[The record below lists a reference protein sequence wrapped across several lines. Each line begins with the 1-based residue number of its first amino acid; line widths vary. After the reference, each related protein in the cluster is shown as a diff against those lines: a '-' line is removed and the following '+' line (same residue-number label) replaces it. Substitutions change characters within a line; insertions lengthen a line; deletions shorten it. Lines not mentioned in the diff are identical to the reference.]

1 MAKLC
6 IALGL
11 CAAAAFFSL
20 SQFASRRGRDDDE
33 KALCSWLTRAG
44 VPDRVR
50 HWAQTSPLLQCAEN
64 LREKQEEEVK
74 TLVSSFP
81 EKEQD
86 LYTTASS
93 ASNKSPYEPSYQEYD
108 DLTPPYGTQAP
119 EQLEEYHTRWGR
131 KTASPESRTSAKFE
145 QDTLKSSWSRILAS
159 SQGQQKATYHSR
171 LGKTP
176 QYKEEMLTTREP
188 LFRSDQHGDVH
199 VAQSPETVPS
209 SSSDQLAKVT
219 KISVSNT
226 NLETL
231 HTPSAKKK
239 SKPLYERIRQRKHQ
253 ATSASPSPT
262 RAVNDSEPHSTN
274 PALLAASVA
283 PVNLE
288 EKAIVPGK
296 LPGIPARRPYEVPV
310 TSTMLVSA
318 TQTREK
324 QQASESPSASS
335 STIFHEHAT
344 ETIYFTATYA
354 PESKKK
360 VSSVSETLPHLE
372 EHRIEQ
378 TTASSLSRSP
388 FTASKN
394 GYETIADNFSNGDP
408 ESQKHHA
415 ETSTSSIPYLL
426 DKDEHEG
433 PPTSAAVL
441 SVAQEIKQTATLDT
455 VSELDLTASYEKEG
469 STAGSHSVPYTAG
482 SEQDIGTS
490 RALVQ
495 SSVENLGE
503 ATKTTS
509 AELLPEQTSEETLIS
524 ASLSKVSITWQD
536 KDHPARKTAAHS
548 SVEDNVEKT
557 LTSTSDLLPERR
569 EEKISTSAPL
579 SESPISRQ
587 HQDSIPTT
595 TTAQSTLE
603 VRAQA
608 TTSIESD
615 PTLHGVEETLT
626 STRIPTSAASW
637 QDVDTTPRTRTSQA
651 AVQDGFEEATSTELY
666 LQSEQKAKTK
676 SISAPVSDSSTL
688 GQEQHV
694 TLRTTAAQS
703 SLADHIEATTSTES
717 ALVSKQRAEKTT
729 SLSESSTSWKDQET
743 ALRSADT
750 PATIQDGAQAVASTE
765 FDFQLKQQAQK
776 SPSAPEPEPSD
787 SLQYQDITAG
797 IAAAHST
804 LEDDVEATTSTKS
817 ELESEQLAERT
828 VGSAPLPEPSTSWQ
842 DQDTEPRTGT
852 THSTVEDSVE
862 ETTGTKPKLESEQ
875 LAETTVSSAPL
886 PESYTSWQ
894 DQDTKPRTGTS
905 QSAIEDSVEATTSTK
920 PKLESEQLA
929 ENTVGSASLSEPST
943 SGQDQDTE
951 PRTGTIQSTVEDS
964 VEATTSTKPKLEPE
978 QLAEKTMGSAPL
990 PEPSTSGQDQD
1001 TEPRTG
1007 TIQSTVEDSD
1017 EITTSTKLKLES
1029 EQLAETTVSSA
1040 PLPEP
1045 YTSWQDQ
1052 DTKPRTGTTQ
1062 SAIEDSV
1069 EATTN
1074 AKPELESEQLAEKT
1088 LDFAP
1093 LPEPSTSEQDQDTE
1107 PRTGTTQATFEDSVE
1122 ATTSTKPEL
1131 ESEQGEEKTV
1141 GSAPFP
1147 EPSTSG
1153 QDQDTEPR
1161 TGTTQATF
1169 EDSVEA
1175 ATSTKSEL
1183 ESEQVAEK
1191 TVSSAQLPEPSN
1203 SWQDQDTEPR
1213 TDTTQST
1220 VEDSAEANTSTK
1232 PKLKSEQLAE
1242 RTVGSAPLP
1251 EPSTSWQDQD
1261 TEPRTDTTHSTVE
1274 DSVEETTGTKP
1285 KLESEQLAETTVS
1298 SAPLPESYTS
1308 WQDQDTNPRTGTS
1321 QSAIE
1326 DSVEATT
1333 STKPKLESEQLA
1345 EKTVGSASL
1354 YEPSTSGQDQNTE
1367 PRTGTIQSI
1376 VEDSV
1381 EATTSTKPKLEPE
1394 QLAEKTMGSAP
1405 LPEPSTSGQDQDTE
1419 PWTGTIQST
1428 VEDSDE
1434 ITTSTKLKLESE
1446 QLAETTVSSA
1456 PLPEPYTSWQD
1467 QDTKPR
1473 TGTPQ
1478 SAIEDSAEA
1487 TTNAKPELESEQLAE
1502 KTLDSAPLPE
1512 PSTSEQDQDTE
1523 PRTGTTQA
1531 TFEDSV
1537 EATTNAKPE
1546 LESEQGEKKTVNSAP
1561 LPEPSTSWQ
1570 DEDTEPR
1577 TGTTP
1582 SILEGSVEAT
1592 TSTKPELES
1601 EQGEEK
1607 TVGSAPFPEPSTSR
1621 QDQDTEP
1628 RTGTTQATFEDSVE
1642 ATTNA
1647 KPELESEQGEKKT
1660 VNSAP
1665 LPEPSTSWQD
1675 QDTEPRTG
1683 TTPSILEG
1691 SVEATTSIKPEL
1703 ESEQGEENTVNS
1715 APLPEPAT
1723 SWQDQDTEPRTGTT
1737 QATFEDSDEA
1747 TTSNKS
1753 ELQSE
1758 QEEEKTVNSAP
1769 LPEPS
1774 TSWQDQDTEPRT
1786 GTTQSILEDS
1796 VEATISNKSELESEQ
1811 GEEKTVG
1818 SAQLPEPSTLGQDQ
1832 DTEPRTGTTQ
1842 ATFEDS
1848 VEATTNAK
1856 PELESEQVEEK
1867 TVDSAPLPEPST
1879 SWQDQDTE
1887 PRTGTTPSILEGS
1900 VEATTSTKPELESEQ
1915 GEEKTVNSAPLPEPS
1930 TSWQDQDTEPRT
1942 GTTQATFED
1951 SGEATTSNKSELES
1965 EQEEEK
1971 TVNSAQLPEPST
1983 SWQDQDTEP
1992 RTGTTQATF
2001 EDSDEATTSNKSELE
2016 SEQEEEKTLNSAP
2029 LPEHSISWQDQ
2040 DSEPRTGTTQSILG
2054 DSVEATTNAKP
2065 KLESEQ
2071 REEKTVNS
2079 APLSEP
2085 STSWQ
2090 DQDTEPLTGTAQSTV
2105 EVSVETTTSTK
2116 SDFLSQSEAAVTM
2129 AQLTSSTAS
2138 YQAQDTTPSAAVS
2151 ASSVEARVE
2160 LTTTIE
2166 PAIEEPDGPKIVCY
2180 FTSWSI
2186 YRDDRGRF
2194 APEDIDPKVCT
2205 HIMYAFATLD
2215 SATLLISMADP
2226 WADEDMELYKRVTS
2240 LKAANRRLKVLL
2252 SLGGAVDSDGPD
2264 KKYSRLAANAT
2275 ARRNFAR
2282 HAASF
2287 LLKHRFDGLDVDWEF
2302 PNCEY
2307 GVCPSN
2313 PPDKENFVLLL
2324 KDLREVFA
2332 EYSRPLLLTAALSG
2346 SIEVIEEAYQVPEIF
2361 KHLDFASLMA
2371 YDYYGAWSTVIGH
2384 YAPLQSAVDET
2395 NPELSI
2401 EYVVRTLL
2409 AMGAPASQLV
2419 LGVPFYATSFTL
2431 ANPRLNEIGSPSKGA
2446 GKPGPVTDS
2455 PGVLSYYEICSAIKA
2470 GGWSTMMDPRAGVYA
2485 FSGDQWVC
2493 FDGPRS
2499 LTRKARFAQKVGLAG
2514 LMVWDLSMDDFR
2526 GECGRIRPLLSAVR
2540 RALYP
2545 PPATP
2550 AGRG

>member
-1 MAKLC
+1 M
-6 IALGL
+6 
-11 CAAAAFFSL
+11 
-20 SQFASRRGRDDDE
+20 
-33 KALCSWLTRAG
+33 
-44 VPDRVR
+44 
-50 HWAQTSPLLQCAEN
+50 
-64 LREKQEEEVK
+64 
-74 TLVSSFP
+74 
-81 EKEQD
+81 
-86 LYTTASS
+86 
-93 ASNKSPYEPSYQEYD
+93 
-108 DLTPPYGTQAP
+108 
-119 EQLEEYHTRWGR
+119 
-131 KTASPESRTSAKFE
+131 
-145 QDTLKSSWSRILAS
+145 
-159 SQGQQKATYHSR
+159 
-171 LGKTP
+171 
-176 QYKEEMLTTREP
+176 
-188 LFRSDQHGDVH
+188 
-199 VAQSPETVPS
+199 
-209 SSSDQLAKVT
+209 
-219 KISVSNT
+219 
-226 NLETL
+226 
-231 HTPSAKKK
+231 
-239 SKPLYERIRQRKHQ
+239 
-253 ATSASPSPT
+253 
-262 RAVNDSEPHSTN
+262 
-274 PALLAASVA
+274 
-283 PVNLE
+283 
-288 EKAIVPGK
+288 
-296 LPGIPARRPYEVPV
+296 
-310 TSTMLVSA
+310 
-318 TQTREK
+318 
-324 QQASESPSASS
+324 
-335 STIFHEHAT
+335 
-344 ETIYFTATYA
+344 
-354 PESKKK
+354 
-360 VSSVSETLPHLE
+360 
-372 EHRIEQ
+372 
-378 TTASSLSRSP
+378 
-388 FTASKN
+388 
-394 GYETIADNFSNGDP
+394 
-408 ESQKHHA
+408 
-415 ETSTSSIPYLL
+415 
-426 DKDEHEG
+426 
-433 PPTSAAVL
+433 
-441 SVAQEIKQTATLDT
+441 
-455 VSELDLTASYEKEG
+455 
-469 STAGSHSVPYTAG
+469 
-482 SEQDIGTS
+482 
-490 RALVQ
+490 
-495 SSVENLGE
+495 
-503 ATKTTS
+503 
-509 AELLPEQTSEETLIS
+509 
-524 ASLSKVSITWQD
+524 
-536 KDHPARKTAAHS
+536 
-548 SVEDNVEKT
+548 
-557 LTSTSDLLPERR
+557 
-569 EEKISTSAPL
+569 
-579 SESPISRQ
+579 
-587 HQDSIPTT
+587 
-595 TTAQSTLE
+595 
-603 VRAQA
+603 
-608 TTSIESD
+608 
-615 PTLHGVEETLT
+615 
-626 STRIPTSAASW
+626 
-637 QDVDTTPRTRTSQA
+637 
-651 AVQDGFEEATSTELY
+651 
-666 LQSEQKAKTK
+666 
-676 SISAPVSDSSTL
+676 
-688 GQEQHV
+688 

-729 SLSESSTSWKDQET
+729 SLSESSTSWKDQDT

-750 PATIQDGAQAVASTE
+750 PAPIQDGAEAVASTE

-776 SPSAPEPEPSD
+776 SPSASKPEPSD

-804 LEDDVEATTSTKS
+804 LEDDVEAATSTKS
-817 ELESEQLAERT
+817 ELESEQVAEKTVSSAPLPEPSNSWQDQDTEPRTDTTQSTVEDSAEANTSTKPKLKSEQLAERT
-828 VGSAPLPEPSTSWQ
+828 VGSAPLPEPSTSW
-842 DQDTEPRTGT
+842 
-852 THSTVEDSVE
+852 
-862 ETTGTKPKLESEQ
+862 
-875 LAETTVSSAPL
+875 
-886 PESYTSWQ
+886 
-894 DQDTKPRTGTS
+894 
-905 QSAIEDSVEATTSTK
+905 
-920 PKLESEQLA
+920 
-929 ENTVGSASLSEPST
+929 
-943 SGQDQDTE
+943 
-951 PRTGTIQSTVEDS
+951 
-964 VEATTSTKPKLEPE
+964 
-978 QLAEKTMGSAPL
+978 
-990 PEPSTSGQDQD
+990 QDQD

-1052 DTKPRTGTTQ
+1052 DTKPRTGTSQ

-1088 LDFAP
+1088 LDSTPLPEPSTSWQEQDTEPWTGTTKSTVEDRVEETTSTKSKLESEQLAEKTLGSAPFPEPCTSWQDQDTEPRTGTTQATFEDGLEATMSTKPELESEQLAEKTVGSAPLPEPSTSWQDQYTEPRTGTTQSTFEGSVEATTSTKPKLESEQLAEKTVGPAPLTEPYTSFQDQDTEPRTGTTHSTFEGSVEATTSTKPKLESKQLAEKTVDSAP

-1161 TGTTQATF
+1161 TGTT
-1169 EDSVEA
+1169 
-1175 ATSTKSEL
+1175 K
-1183 ESEQVAEK
+1183 
-1191 TVSSAQLPEPSN
+1191 
-1203 SWQDQDTEPR
+1203 
-1213 TDTTQST
+1213 
-1220 VEDSAEANTSTK
+1220 
-1232 PKLKSEQLAE
+1232 
-1242 RTVGSAPLP
+1242 
-1251 EPSTSWQDQD
+1251 
-1261 TEPRTDTTHSTVE
+1261 
-1274 DSVEETTGTKP
+1274 
-1285 KLESEQLAETTVS
+1285 
-1298 SAPLPESYTS
+1298 
-1308 WQDQDTNPRTGTS
+1308 
-1321 QSAIE
+1321 
-1326 DSVEATT
+1326 
-1333 STKPKLESEQLA
+1333 
-1345 EKTVGSASL
+1345 
-1354 YEPSTSGQDQNTE
+1354 
-1367 PRTGTIQSI
+1367 
-1376 VEDSV
+1376 
-1381 EATTSTKPKLEPE
+1381 
-1394 QLAEKTMGSAP
+1394 
-1405 LPEPSTSGQDQDTE
+1405 
-1419 PWTGTIQST
+1419 
-1428 VEDSDE
+1428 
-1434 ITTSTKLKLESE
+1434 
-1446 QLAETTVSSA
+1446 
-1456 PLPEPYTSWQD
+1456 
-1467 QDTKPR
+1467 
-1473 TGTPQ
+1473 
-1478 SAIEDSAEA
+1478 
-1487 TTNAKPELESEQLAE
+1487 
-1502 KTLDSAPLPE
+1502 
-1512 PSTSEQDQDTE
+1512 
-1523 PRTGTTQA
+1523 A

-1546 LESEQGEKKTVNSAP
+1546 LESEQGEEKTVNSAP
-1561 LPEPSTSWQ
+1561 LPEPSTSW
-1570 DEDTEPR
+1570 
-1577 TGTTP
+1577 
-1582 SILEGSVEAT
+1582 
-1592 TSTKPELES
+1592 
-1601 EQGEEK
+1601 
-1607 TVGSAPFPEPSTSR
+1607 

-1628 RTGTTQATFEDSVE
+1628 RTGTTQATFEDSDE
-1642 ATTNA
+1642 ATTSN
-1647 KPELESEQGEKKT
+1647 KSELESEQREEKT

-1683 TTPSILEG
+1683 TTPSILKG
-1691 SVEATTSIKPEL
+1691 SVEATTITKPELESEQGEENTVNSAPLPEPSTSWQDQDTEPRTGTTPSILKGSVEATTITKPELESEQGEEKTVNSAPLPEPSTSWQDQDTEPRTGTTQATFEDSDEATTSNKSELESEQREEKTVNSAPLPEPSTSWQDQDTEPRTGTTPSILKGSVEATTITKPEL

-1753 ELQSE
+1753 ELESE

-1786 GTTQSILEDS
+1786 GTTQ
-1796 VEATISNKSELESEQ
+1796 
-1811 GEEKTVG
+1811 
-1818 SAQLPEPSTLGQDQ
+1818 
-1832 DTEPRTGTTQ
+1832 

-1856 PELESEQVEEK
+1856 PELESEQGEEK
-1867 TVDSAPLPEPST
+1867 TVNSAPLPEPSTSWQDQDTERRTGTTQATFEDSDEATTCNKSELESEQEEEKTVNSAPLPEPST

-1900 VEATTSTKPELESEQ
+1900 VEATTSTKPVLESEQ

-1951 SGEATTSNKSELES
+1951 SDEATTSNKSELES

-1971 TVNSAQLPEPST
+1971 TVNSAPLPEPST

-2029 LPEHSISWQDQ
+2029 LPEHSTSWQDQ

-2116 SDFLSQSEAAVTM
+2116 SDFLSQSETAVTM
-2129 AQLTSSTAS
+2129 AQLPSSTAS

-2166 PAIEEPDGPKIVCY
+2166 PAIEEPDGPKVVCY

-2252 SLGGAVDSDGPD
+2252 SLGGAVDSASPD

-2419 LGVPFYATSFTL
+2419 LGVPFYARSFTL

-2545 PPATP
+2545 PPTTP